1 MHLTKVTLKNFGPHK
16 DFSCELRSG
25 LIGVVGYNGSGKST
39 LINAIYAC
47 LTNDFSRFEKR
58 KAGVIN
64 DLAGEEAA
72 CYVEVEGRQEGTNF
86 VLRRNI
92 KPSSSR
98 LTLSSGTKE
107 EVYRKQGDI
116 EQRLIKD
123 LGLTR
128 KIVDSY
134 VFVPQWGMFD
144 FLSQTPAKRAEVFS
158 YLCKTEQAES
168 ISKICGN
175 FLSSSLFASSV
186 VDNREAIKS
195 QIAELEQSIEEVQS
209 ELSRDL
215 VSVLSQAEED
225 KLTKRIKNF
234 ELFEERNAKIALYVS
249 CITDSRK
256 SLKGFAGRAAI
267 LMEKRKIHLTR
278 ILNSGTLDHTKQS
291 IKSYES
297 WLAAESAIEML
308 DERIA
313 IIQAN
318 KPIFKHS
325 AAETPFCPTCNQP
338 ISTLQD
344 ANIQADLHEKRVAEW
359 QSNIATREIELSRL
373 KDKLPA
379 VQVTEEDYKLCLSR
393 MAVHEVSFRI
403 VTQVEQ
409 ELLSLKEQ
417 GQFVKKRLSADK
429 ARHSSAVAAIAEHQS
444 LDYNEENVA
453 EDKLKLKYSLMK
465 KEKCTFN
472 QGQLNSKREALLNFE
487 KVLQDLDDKL
497 RSEEENVKTSNVVK
511 EVKDLFHWSNL
522 PRLVSLANLSA
533 IVQEV
538 NKALVNFESP
548 FWVEADGE
556 LNFQVHFPGSP
567 ARSAGS
573 LSGGQKVVLAICFR
587 AAVNKIFGND
597 IGMMFLD
604 EPTAGLD
611 ADNLNNFKIM
621 LEKMSMAI
629 EKDFQLFVITH
640 EESLSSSFTQ
650 TIDLCSHE

>member
-1 MHLTKVTLKNFGPHK
+1 MYLTKVTLKNFGPHK

-72 CYVEVEGRQEGTNF
+72 CYVEVAGRQEGTNF

-168 ISKICGN
+168 INKICGR
-175 FLSSSLFASSV
+175 FLSCSLFSSSV
-186 VDNREAIKS
+186 VDNREEIKS

-209 ELSRDL
+209 ELSLDL

-225 KLTKRIKNF
+225 KLTKRIKDF
-234 ELFEERNAKIALYVS
+234 ELLEERGAKIALWVS
-249 CITDSRK
+249 CITDSRN
-256 SLKGFAGRAAI
+256 SLKRFAERAALLI
-267 LMEKRKIHLTR
+267 EKRKAHMPSVLTLKWLPR
-278 ILNSGTLDHTKQS
+278 TKQA

-318 KPIFKHS
+318 KPVF
-325 AAETPFCPTCNQP
+325 TPPLEQLPLCPTCNQK
-338 ISTLQD
+338 IGHAQ
-344 ANIQADLHEKRVAEW
+344 AVGIQEDLHKERVAEW
-359 QSNIATREIELSRL
+359 ESNIATREVELSRL

-379 VQVTEEDYKLCLSR
+379 VQVTDEDYKLCLER
-393 MAVHEVSFRI
+393 MAAHETSSRI

-409 ELLSLKEQ
+409 ELLSLRDQ
-417 GQFVKKRLSADK
+417 GQLVKKRLSADK
-429 ARHSSAVAAIAEHQS
+429 ARRSSAVAALAEHRL
-444 LDYNEENVA
+444 LDYNEDSAA
-453 EDKLKLKYSLMK
+453 EDNLKLKHSRMK

-487 KVLQDLDDKL
+487 TVLQNLDVKL
-497 RSEEENVKTSNVVK
+497 KSEKENVKTSDIVK
-511 EVKDLFHWSNL
+511 EVKDLFHWSSL

-538 NKALVNFESP
+538 NKTLVNFESP
-548 FWVEADGE
+548 FWVEADSE
-556 LNFQVHFPGSP
+556 LNFLVHFPGSP

-587 AAVNKIFGND
+587 SAVNKIFGNE

-611 ADNLNNFKIM
+611 SDNLNNFKIM

-629 EKDFQLFVITH
+629 EGGFQLFVITH

-650 TIDLCSHE
+650 IIDLCSHE